1 MGSNT
6 TAAAIARPPARVA
19 TWILLSVSVAV
30 LVGIGISIPWLVK
43 APGWSSG
50 EKFLYLTLVG
60 YLGASVLYVLA
71 LALDEASLS
80 AAAVALTRG
89 AFLLH
94 TCAVLIRWF
103 TTGHPPLS
111 DIYEM
116 VLMFSWGIVAA
127 QVFAEWKFQLRSL
140 GAIMVP
146 VAALSLI
153 LLQVLPGELHPL
165 VPALQ
170 STWLQIHVTLAVLSY
185 AGFTLSFAV
194 ALLYLVKDG
203 TGARTFLNWVAA
215 LVAGIYGAILL
226 SSVDRSLSLLVPAWD
241 AATHQ
246 RVMMSERQAVY
257 VSISALGWPLLIAF
271 LLALLALVANA
282 VSPKESPGGRSGS
295 WAPRVF
301 LASILVQVVA
311 LLACLVK
318 IGSGPYSVSRFSMSF
333 DVNYASSPFLWGAF
347 AGMTAALFMS
357 LAWYAFHWKAEA
369 ITAHLPSPET
379 MDSLIYKSVALA
391 FPLLTLMIITGA
403 YWANRTWGSY
413 WSWDPKENFALVTW
427 LTYAGYLHMRLTRG
441 WRGRRA
447 AYFAILGFAIILFT
461 FFGVTYLLPGL
472 HSYS

>member
-1 MGSNT
+1 MGSEIT
-6 TAAAIARPPARVA
+6 SSVVERPPARMA
-19 TWILLSVSVAV
+19 TWILLIVSVAV
-30 LVGIGISIPWLVK
+30 LVAIGISIPWLVK
-43 APGWSSG
+43 PEGWVSG
-50 EKFLYLTLVG
+50 EKLLYLTLVG

-71 LALDEASLS
+71 LALSGSRLADG
-80 AAAVALTRG
+80 AVALTRG

-94 TCAVLIRWF
+94 TSAVLVRWA

-127 QVFAEWKFQLRSL
+127 QLFAEWKFQLRSL

-153 LLQVLPGELHPL
+153 LMQVLPGEIHPL

-203 TGARTFLNWVAA
+203 TGARTLLNWVAA

-226 SSVDRSLSLLVPAWD
+226 TSVDSSLGLLVPAWD
-241 AATHQ
+241 RAAHQ
-246 RVMMSERQAVY
+246 RVMIAEGQMVY

-271 LLALLALVANA
+271 VLALLALVANA

-318 IGSGPYSVSRFSMSF
+318 IGSGPYSVPGFSMSF
-333 DVNYASSPFLWGAF
+333 DVNYASSPFLWG
-347 AGMTAALFMS
+347 GMTAALFIS

-427 LTYAGYLHMRLTRG
+427 LAYAGYLHMRLTRG

-472 HSYS
+472 HAYT